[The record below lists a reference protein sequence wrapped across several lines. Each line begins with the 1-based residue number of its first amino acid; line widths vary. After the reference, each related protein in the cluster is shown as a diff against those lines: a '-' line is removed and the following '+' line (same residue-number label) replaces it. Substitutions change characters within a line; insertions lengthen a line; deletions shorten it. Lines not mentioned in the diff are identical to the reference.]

1 MRIVALVFSIVLCLG
16 ASPYSK
22 NSEKLF
28 WDEVKD
34 SSDVDMLRL
43 YKTKYPNGVFESI
56 ADIKIK
62 RLLRAKN
69 ENKQEELEDGGEP
82 FWIKGRLDYKYFGL
96 GRATTHFKG
105 KHYQEN
111 LARSRAKRDL
121 QKEYERDNLSNEK
134 IDKYNDLLQ
143 TKKYTD
149 ERGKIYILLYL
160 DNYDLD

>member
-1 MRIVALVFSIVLCLG
+1 MRLVVIFFSIMLTVY
-16 ASPYSK
+16 ANSYSK

-34 SSDVDMLRL
+34 SSDIDMLRL
-43 YKTKYPNGVFESI
+43 YKTKYPNGTFESI

-69 ENKQEELEDGGEP
+69 ENKQDTFEEDGEP

-96 GRATTHFKG
+96 GKASKHFKG

-121 QKEYERDNLSNEK
+121 QSLYERDNLSNEQ
-134 IDKYNDLLQ
+134 IDKYNELLQ

-149 ERGKIYILLYL
+149 ERGKMYILLYL